1 MNTLRAIK
9 LTPAALAAGA
19 VCLAFLVPRLAG
31 ESPVQAGGADLLS
44 LFFADAR
51 SIIGKSL
58 VTRADSYF
66 HGGVTMECTDAHGDD
81 PDAHEAHD
89 HAQEAVMEEPGD
101 EARHDVGSRDPWAWI
116 NAKVHVQ
123 EHRHLEGEELDEIV
137 PWIWAACRAAPNNIE
152 AYTMGWYVLA
162 KMQKQVDQGLAVLE
176 EGIRNNPDNVEL
188 EFTKGQCLF
197 SDVKDKAASEAAFM
211 MAREKSLRNAKGD
224 LSSLP
229 EAEAE
234 IFSRSLAY
242 LAFFAKARGDMDS
255 IRAYLRESESSA
267 PDYVVTGQIRR
278 MLEAPEP

>member
-1 MNTLRAIK
+1 MKNLRTN

-19 VCLAFLVPRLAG
+19 VCLSFLVPRLAG
-31 ESPVQAGGADLLS
+31 EAPVQAGGADLLS

-58 VTRADSYF
+58 VTKADSYF
-66 HGGVTMECTDAHGDD
+66 HGGVTMECTDAHGEN
-81 PDAHEAHD
+81 PVAHDKHD
-89 HAQEAVMEEPGD
+89 HAHDAAREEPGD
-101 EARHDVGSRDPWAWI
+101 DARPNAMSRDPWAWI
-116 NAKVHVQ
+116 NANVHVQ
-123 EHRHLEGEELDEIV
+123 EHRHLEGDELAELI
-137 PWIWAACRAAPNNIE
+137 PWLWAACRASPHNIE
-152 AYTMGWYVLA
+152 AYGMGWYVLA

-211 MAREKSLRNAKGD
+211 AAREKSIRNAKGD

-234 IFSRSLAY
+234 FFARALGY
-242 LAFFAKARGDMDS
+242 LAFIAKDRGDFES
-255 IRAYLRESESSA
+255 IKTYLRESESAA
-267 PDYVVTGQIRR
+267 PDYAATRGIRK
-278 MLEAPEP
+278 MLEDPQP

>member
-1 MNTLRAIK
+1 MNTLRAN
-9 LTPAALAAGA
+9 LTSGALAAGA
-19 VCLAFLVPRLAG
+19 VCLAFVVPRLAG
-31 ESPVQAGGADLLS
+31 DTPVQAGGADLLS

-58 VTRADSYF
+58 ATKADSYF

-89 HAQEAVMEEPGD
+89 PAQEVVMEEAGD
-101 EARHDVGSRDPWAWI
+101 EARPDVGLRDPWAWI
-116 NAKVHVQ
+116 KAKVHVQ
-123 EHRHLEGEELDEIV
+123 EHRHLEGEELNEIV

-152 AYTMGWYVLA
+152 AYAMGWYVLA
-162 KMQKQVDQGLAVLE
+162 KMQKKVDQGLAVLE

-211 MAREKSLRNAKGD
+211 TAREKSLRNAKGD

-234 IFSRSLAY
+234 FFSRSLEY
-242 LAFFAKARGDMDS
+242 LAFFAKERGDIDS
-255 IRAYLRESESSA
+255 IREYLRESETAA
-267 PDYVVTGQIRR
+267 PDYAVTGLIRK
-278 MLEAPEP
+278 MLESAEP